1 MMQMSTVSTRANI
14 ARSILRGY
22 FCSQLTFVILTQ
34 VFRRNNYDRHL
45 IEVGCF
51 TFTQLFSNYPMLDY
65 LAKYDTLEVEGVCIG
80 EALRS
85 HAEAIGSVV
94 TDIQENA
101 GNPER
106 IRMSLAQV

>member
-1 MMQMSTVSTRANI
+1 MW
-14 ARSILRGY
+14 
-22 FCSQLTFVILTQ
+22 Q

-51 TFTQLFSNYPMLDY
+51 TFTQLFSNYPMMDY
-65 LAKYDTLEVEGVCIG
+65 LAKYNEQMYCTYDNWFCARYDTLEVEGVCIG